1 MLLLKRNPLK
11 RKNNN
16 MEQLQKMGIQIGF
29 LFSGLFGAIL
39 MTTKS
44 DKTDKCLGLKQH
56 SI

>member
-29 LFSGLFGAIL
+29 LFSGLFGAIRQNRR
-39 MTTKS
+39 KVCNIIIDRGYGRS
-44 DKTDKCLGLKQH
+44 
-56 SI
+56 